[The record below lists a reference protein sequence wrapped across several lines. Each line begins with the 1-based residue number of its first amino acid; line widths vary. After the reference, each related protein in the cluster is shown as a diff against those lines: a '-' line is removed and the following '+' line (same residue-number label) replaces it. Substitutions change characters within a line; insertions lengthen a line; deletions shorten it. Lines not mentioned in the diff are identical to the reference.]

1 MNTLSSALP
10 GLLHRRTLLAGLAA
24 LAAGLQGCAASST
37 TPTPSQQPAP
47 AGGLDLSRY
56 ALNRPVGPTVAETGS
71 PHYRFDS
78 FKLASADGKRRYHVQ
93 LAVPLAAPP
102 QAGYPLLYLLDGNA
116 AFAALTAEE
125 LEAMARSGKPL
136 AIAAIGYD
144 TPLGVDVEA
153 RSYDYTPP
161 VPGERITFDDESRGR
176 LGGGADLFL
185 DLLAQRI
192 RPDVEKRVPAD
203 PMRTTLWGHS
213 YGGLL
218 VLHTLFTRPHMFP
231 RYASADASLW
241 WHDGFLLSEEARAVP
256 LPAQRTTQLLLMA
269 GSAAQEV
276 ASNVQRPLRPGIDPA
291 VAANALARRR
301 VLPPDAAERQ
311 AERLQK
317 RAGLAVDWR
326 MFPGVSHGP
335 MRPAS
340 IPPTLLFAAQ

>member
-1 MNTLSSALP
+1 MNALLSTSLSAALP
-10 GLLHRRTLLAGLAA
+10 GFLHRRTLLAGLAT
-24 LAAGLQGCAASST
+24 LAAGLQGCAASS
-37 TPTPSQQPAP
+37 PAP
-47 AGGLDLSRY
+47 AAPDLSRF

-71 PHYRFDS
+71 PHYRFER
-78 FKLASADGKRRYHVQ
+78 FKLDSADGKRHYLVQ
-93 LAVPLAAPP
+93 LAIPRAPAP

-116 AFAALTAEE
+116 AFGALTAEE
-125 LEAMARSGKPL
+125 LEAMDRSGRPL

-161 VPGERITFDDESRGR
+161 VPGEAVTYDDASRGR

-185 DLLAQRI
+185 DLLETRI
-192 RPDVEKRVPAD
+192 RPEVHKRVPAD
-203 PMRTTLWGHS
+203 PLRTTLWGHS

-218 VLHTLFTRPHMFP
+218 VLHTLFTRPKLFP

-241 WHDGFLLSEEARAVP
+241 WHDGYMLTEESRAVP
-256 LPAQRTTQLLLMA
+256 LPAGRTTQLLLMA

-276 ASNVQRPLRPGIDPA
+276 ASDTPRPLRPGIDPA

-301 VLPPDAAERQ
+301 ALPPDAAERQ
-311 AERLQK
+311 AERLKQ

-340 IPPTLLFAAQ
+340 IPPTLVFAAQ